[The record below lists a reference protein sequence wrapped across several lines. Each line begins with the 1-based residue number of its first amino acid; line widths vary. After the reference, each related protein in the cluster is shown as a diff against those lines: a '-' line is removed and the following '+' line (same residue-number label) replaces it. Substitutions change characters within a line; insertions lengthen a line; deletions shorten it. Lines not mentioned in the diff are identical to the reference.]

1 MKRVLYIDDEA
12 NTEKMASKFEIM
24 KDEGIEVIPV
34 TRIQEVLPKL
44 EELRGSIDLLI
55 IDIIMPPE
63 DHYSLDETDGGTT
76 TGLRLIEDI
85 RREYE
90 NLPIIIVSVRRL
102 RRSEELEAKYNIA
115 DFLEKPVSA
124 FSLIKSIR
132 RVIG

>member
-55 IDIIMPPE
+55 MDIIMPPE
-63 DHYSLDETDGGTT
+63 DYYSLDETDGGTT

-90 NLPIIIVSVRRL
+90 KLPIIIVSVRRL
-102 RRSEELEAKYNIA
+102 RRSEELEVKYNIA